1 MAMCTMSRLAKVV
14 LDRSQEITAHRVGL
28 ERTIVRN
35 ANPSDASN
43 YGQVYKNWHEL
54 VWQEAESAA
63 AEIAVASLFWRL
75 RLLPKI
81 DNAHDTADV
90 GDNIEVKWTKHS
102 NGHLI
107 LQNRG
112 PGRPN
117 DVAILV
123 TGFSPV
129 YMLLGWMPV
138 HMAKQPRYKHPHQN
152 NYWVPRSSLFEM
164 QYLKRSNYGDV

>member
-1 MAMCTMSRLAKVV
+1 MVVQRVSRVAKVV

-28 ERTIVRN
+28 ERTITRN
-35 ANPSDASN
+35 AEIQDASN
-43 YGQVYKNWHEL
+43 FGQVYKNWHEL
-54 VWQEAESAA
+54 VWQESEAAA
-63 AEIAVASLFWRL
+63 AEIAVANYFGDYGFT
-75 RLLPKI
+75 PAI

-90 GDNIEVKWTKHS
+90 GDNIEVKWTKHA

-112 PGRPN
+112 LGRPT

-129 YMLLGWMPV
+129 YVLLGWMPV
-138 HMAKQPRYKHPHQN
+138 HMAKVPKYKHPYQN
-152 NYWVPRSSLFEM
+152 NYWVPRSNLFEM

>member
-1 MAMCTMSRLAKVV
+1 MVVCTMSRLAKVV

-28 ERTIVRN
+28 ERTIIRN
-35 ANPSDASN
+35 ADPSDASN
-43 YGQVYKNWHEL
+43 FGQKYSNWHEL
-54 VWQEAESAA
+54 VWQEAEGAG
-63 AEIAVASLFWRL
+63 AEIAVAAYFGDYGFQ
-75 RLLPKI
+75 PKI
-81 DNAHDTADV
+81 ENVHEGADV
-90 GDNIEVKWTKHS
+90 GQNIEVKWTKHS

-107 LQNRG
+107 LQSAMLE
-112 PGRPN
+112 RPN

-129 YMLLGWMPV
+129 YVLLGWMPIS
-138 HMAKQPRYKHPHQN
+138 MAKQPRYKHTYQD

>member
-1 MAMCTMSRLAKVV
+1 MVMCTMPSVARVV
-14 LDRSQEITAHRVGL
+14 LDRSQEISAHRVGL
-28 ERTIVRN
+28 ERTIIRN
-35 ANPSDASN
+35 AEPTDASN
-43 YGQVYKNWHEL
+43 FGQKYVNWHEL
-54 VWQEAESAA
+54 VLQEVESAG
-63 AEIAVASLFWRL
+63 AEIAVASYFGDYGFV
-75 RLLPKI
+75 PAI

-90 GDNIEVKWTKHS
+90 GENIEVKWTKHA

-107 LQNRG
+107 VQNRG

-129 YMLLGWMPV
+129 YHLLGWMPV
-138 HMAKQPRYKHPHQN
+138 HMAKQPRYKHTYQD
-152 NYWVPRSSLFEM
+152 NYWVPRANLFEM